1 MLSLMS
7 GRTIPHQRSP
17 GIPCTFKISHVVSDL
32 SERTS
37 SYACAISGSL
47 RISDG
52 AGILRSS
59 FYYRELREGDS
70 KGEAKWKG
78 SFEEVGM
85 GSQGPDARCT
95 SSS

>member
-1 MLSLMS
+1 
-7 GRTIPHQRSP
+7 
-17 GIPCTFKISHVVSDL
+17 
-32 SERTS
+32 
-37 SYACAISGSL
+37 L

-59 FYYRELREGDS
+59 FYYRELWKGDS
-70 KGEAKWKG
+70 KGEARWKG

-95 SSS
+95 SSG